1 MRVIY
6 YDNSTVTTGELQTS
20 RGRKE
25 AIASFTSSQTRRLQ
39 EITGEI
45 IVEGIFTGGILA
57 VHRHAFEAIDS
68 AHCDVDN
75 IQKQRV
81 IVRLAAVYLY
91 SKYTC
96 CHEKQRYKQ
105 QEEQS
110 WCQLSDSL
118 ERNNRRMRRMVVW

>member
-1 MRVIY
+1 M
-6 YDNSTVTTGELQTS
+6 SW
-20 RGRKE
+20 
-25 AIASFTSSQTRRLQ
+25 FTKNVQSPTQNTLRI
-39 EITGEI
+39 EPI

-110 WCQLSDSL
+110 
-118 ERNNRRMRRMVVW
+118 